1 MESNIKVYPFEN
13 AIFIKRFTTKTIIPN
28 YANKVKTAYSK
39 SGKDRV
45 FFGTLT
51 ENYFKVYTYPDMSK
65 SFLNPILFFRR
76 IFIFAAPSC
85 LYGYISECNKQTRI
99 EYTIDKTEAVHIFKI
114 FGIIMCCMIGF
125 MCLIDAFYSG
135 IKIQTFIS
143 LILIF
148 LVIVL
153 LHFLMNIPQ
162 SEEDALHRFMEE
174 LGL

>member
-1 MESNIKVYPFEN
+1 
-13 AIFIKRFTTKTIIPN
+13 
-28 YANKVKTAYSK
+28 
-39 SGKDRV
+39 
-45 FFGTLT
+45 
-51 ENYFKVYTYPDMSK
+51 MSK

-85 LYGYISECNKQTRI
+85 IYGYISECNKQTRI
-99 EYTIDKTEAVHIFKI
+99 EYTIDKTESIHIFKI
-114 FGIIMCCMIGF
+114 FAMIMCCIIGF

-148 LVIVL
+148 LIIVL
-153 LHFLMNIPQ
+153 LYFLMNIPQ